1 MRSRVLLS
9 AASERAS
16 DERDMDAFAISVP
29 RKHDSSPLL
38 FVCRFCCLI
47 GVANFFLSRI
57 SARTWFRGDHLAT
70 SGCSRYS
77 QPVGQSV
84 DWPVWSGRSP
94 KVLCRTSDLQGHEEE
109 YLVSAQ
115 GFRARSQRRT
125 RTRTRSCEVR
135 RLFVFREAQFHSA
148 EIQELEHPSIGL
160 DWTGLEW
167 SIFAHYMYILAEA
180 FTGWMDGCS
189 RPRVSRASIEIFIN
203 SLCTSIAMW
212 LHGAFLLFR
221 VCVPEWKASPVCC
234 LLVGR

>member
-1 MRSRVLLS
+1 MSRGRPFDLTGPDRARLTRPDPSGPERTGITRSDPTRLHWPTYAAIGHSRRRMRSRVLLS

-125 RTRTRSCEVR
+125 RTRTRSCEAR

-167 SIFAHYMYILAEA
+167 SIFAHYMYIL
-180 FTGWMDGCS
+180 G
-189 RPRVSRASIEIFIN
+189 
-203 SLCTSIAMW
+203 
-212 LHGAFLLFR
+212 
-221 VCVPEWKASPVCC
+221 
-234 LLVGR
+234 